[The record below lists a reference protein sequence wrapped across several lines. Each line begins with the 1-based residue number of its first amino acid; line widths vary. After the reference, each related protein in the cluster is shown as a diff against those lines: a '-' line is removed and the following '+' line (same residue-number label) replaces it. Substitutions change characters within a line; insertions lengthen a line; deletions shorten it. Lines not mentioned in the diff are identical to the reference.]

1 MAIPNMWRT
10 KKQRYSLQG
19 EICPS
24 CTSAI
29 FPPRSLCPQCGS
41 PMDATQSHRHQV
53 DSKNANFEPTKT
65 ADVVIVGTA
74 FAASPAPISNPAG
87 DD

>member
-24 CTSAI
+24 CTKAI
-29 FPPRSLCPQCGS
+29 FPPRSVCPHCGAAMS
-41 PMDATQSHRHQV
+41 AARTHVHH
-53 DSKNANFEPTKT
+53 A
-65 ADVVIVGTA
+65 VIVPPSIGVQTA
-74 FAASPAPISNPAG
+74 LIQNPAG

>member
-19 EICPS
+19 GVCPS

-29 FPPRSLCPQCGS
+29 FPPRNVCPHCGS
-41 PMDATQSHRHQV
+41 PMDAAQNHRHH
-53 DSKNANFEPTKT
+53 A
-65 ADVVIVGTA
+65 IVGNA
-74 FAASPAPISNPAG
+74 GLAVRPALVESPAG

>member
-19 EICPS
+19 EICPT
-24 CTSAI
+24 CASAI
-29 FPPRSLCPQCGS
+29 FPPRSVCPQCGS
-41 PMDATQSHRHQV
+41 AMDAAHGRAHHAAI
-53 DSKNANFEPTKT
+53 ANPP
-65 ADVVIVGTA
+65 I
-74 FAASPAPISNPAG
+74 AARPALIENPAG

>member
-19 EICPS
+19 EICPT

-29 FPPRSLCPQCGS
+29 FPPRSVCPHCGS
-41 PMDATQSHRHQV
+41 AMDAAHSHMHH
-53 DSKNANFEPTKT
+53 
-65 ADVVIVGTA
+65 VVVATPSMGA
-74 FAASPAPISNPAG
+74 PALIQNPAG

>member
-1 MAIPNMWRT
+1 MYNLGEETIMAVPNMWRT

-19 EICPS
+19 EVCPA

-29 FPPRSLCPQCGS
+29 FPPRKVCPQCGT
-41 PMDATQSHRHQV
+41 PMDAARRGHHLAAGSAIF
-53 DSKNANFEPTKT
+53 SGM
-65 ADVVIVGTA
+65 ADVA
-74 FAASPAPISNPAG
+74 MNPAG

>member
-19 EICPS
+19 EICPT

-29 FPPRSLCPQCGS
+29 FPPRSVCTHCGAAMNVS
-41 PMDATQSHRHQV
+41 RDHVHHA
-53 DSKNANFEPTKT
+53 
-65 ADVVIVGTA
+65 IVAGPSM
-74 FAASPAPISNPAG
+74 AARPALIQNPAG

>member
-19 EICPS
+19 GVCPACS
-24 CTSAI
+24 SAI
-29 FPPRSLCPQCGS
+29 FPPRSVCPHCSS
-41 PMDATQSHRHQV
+41 PMDAAQSQLRHAMI
-53 DSKNANFEPTKT
+53 ANTT
-65 ADVVIVGTA
+65 IATN
-74 FAASPAPISNPAG
+74 PALVQSPAG